1 MKILYSWLKDFVEIT
16 EKPSELMD
24 KFFGAGFEVEELIYL
39 GKDIDKVVVGEV
51 KSIEKFEGT
60 HLYICHVDCGEHG
73 ADNLILTGA
82 DNVFQGAKVPAAVVG
97 ATLPGDK
104 TTDGKIL
111 IQPRKMAG
119 MMSYGM
125 LCSGAE
131 LGIDENWQ
139 PGAGVNGILILP
151 EDAKVGEDIK
161 TTLGLDDYVFDIS
174 ITANRP
180 DCQSVVGIAREAA
193 AFLKRPF
200 KEPNYSFNRTDKVRA
215 EISVAVD
222 ENAKDL
228 CPRYLGDYIYNVKH
242 FESPL
247 WMKRRLS
254 VCGFGAIDA
263 IVDITNYVLV
273 EMGQPMHAY
282 DLKTL
287 EGTSIY
293 VRRAKDKEIIVTLD
307 EKERVLTTDNLL
319 ICDKNKGVGLAGI
332 MGGLNSEIESDTEE
346 ILLEAAK
353 FARDSVRKTSRALGL
368 HTDAAARFEKGVDE
382 YGTEC
387 GMKRCLALVQE
398 LGVAEIGSSSFD
410 VSAGESTENRV
421 FSVTV
426 SKVNSVLGIEVPQG
440 VIVDILKSLQ
450 FGVTEKGETLTLTV
464 PRWRTDVE
472 NYQDIAEEVI
482 REFGYSH
489 VVPTF
494 LDSAKV
500 TNGGMSFLQ
509 SKELAVKKFLC
520 TQGYYE
526 VQTIAMYSRR
536 ELDMLMLPEDAPKRK
551 AVELLNPITDN
562 LSIMRTVMAPCMINV
577 ISENV
582 RTDHAAGR
590 FFELANV
597 YLPKSLPLTEQP
609 KEQKTL
615 CIGAYGTAESFFTV
629 KETLEAFA
637 AANGLEFRYER
648 GSCRW
653 LHPGI
658 NANIFCRG
666 VKIGYLGKLR
676 YEIVENLNIA
686 EGKKADLN
694 IILAELD
701 YSALSAMFKNDI
713 KYTPASP
720 FSPAKRDM
728 SLIVDKVTQCVEIE
742 DVVRASS
749 KLVKSVSLID
759 FFESE
764 KLGLG
769 KKSLTFSVIYADDF
783 DDVSDEKAD
792 SETEKIVNALKEKF
806 GAVRR

>member
-1 MKILYSWLKDFVEIT
+1 MKILYSWLKDYVDIP
-16 EKPSELMD
+16 EKPEELEE

-39 GKDIDKVVVGEV
+39 GKDIEKVVVGEV
-51 KSIEKFEGT
+51 RSIEKFEGT
-60 HLYICHVDCGEHG
+60 HLYICHVDCGEFG

-97 ATLPGDK
+97 AKLPG
-104 TTDGKIL
+104 GIE
-111 IQPRKMAG
+111 IAPRKMAG

-125 LCSGAE
+125 LCSGEE

-139 PGAGVNGILILP
+139 KGAGVHGILILP

-174 ITANRP
+174 VTANRP
-180 DCQSVVGIAREAA
+180 DCQSVLGMAREAA
-193 AFLKRPF
+193 AFLKRPL
-200 KEPNYSFNRTDKVRA
+200 KEPDYSYKRTDKTCP
-215 EISVAVD
+215 EITVTVD
-222 ENAKDL
+222 ENAKEL

-263 IVDITNYVLV
+263 IVDITNYVLL
-273 EMGQPMHAY
+273 EIGQPMHAY

-287 EGTSIY
+287 DGKSIY
-293 VRRAKDKEIIVTLD
+293 VRRARDKETIVTLD
-307 EKERVLTTDNLL
+307 EKERVLNPENLL

-332 MGGLNSEIESDTEE
+332 MGGLNSEIEPDTEE

-353 FARDSVRKTSRALGL
+353 FRRDSVRKTSRALGL

-382 YGTEC
+382 YGAER
-387 GMKRCLALVQE
+387 GMERCLNLVE
-398 LGVAEIGSSSFD
+398 TLGVAEIGNSHFD

-421 FSVTV
+421 FDVTV
-426 SKVNSVLGIEVPQG
+426 SKVNSVLGINVPQNT
-440 VIVDILKSLQ
+440 IVDILKALQ
-450 FGVTEKGETLTLTV
+450 FGVAENGETLTVTV
-464 PRWRTDVE
+464 PRWRGDVE

-482 REFGYSH
+482 REYGYSH
-489 VVPTF
+489 VIPTF

-509 SKELAVKKFLC
+509 SKELASKKFLC

-526 VQTIAMYSRR
+526 VQTLAMYSRR
-536 ELDMLMLPEDAPKRK
+536 ELDMLMLPEDAPERR

-577 ISENV
+577 ITENV

-597 YLPKSLPLTEQP
+597 YLPKALPLTEQP
-609 KEQKTL
+609 EERRTL
-615 CIGAYGTAESFFTV
+615 CLGVYGAGEDFFTV
-629 KETLEAFA
+629 KECLDSFA
-637 AANGLEFRYER
+637 AVNGLKFRYER
-648 GSCRW
+648 GGCGW

-658 NANIFCRG
+658 NADIYCNGR
-666 VKIGYLGKLR
+666 KIGYLGKLR
-676 YEIVENLNIA
+676 YEIVEDLNVA

-694 IILAELD
+694 VILAEID
-701 YSALSAMFKNDI
+701 YSALSAMFKPEI
-713 KYTPASP
+713 KYVPASG
-720 FSPAKRDM
+720 FSSIKRDI
-728 SLIVDKVTQCVEIE
+728 SLIVDRSTQCGDIE
-742 DVVRASS
+742 DAVKAASA
-749 KLVKSVSLID
+749 LADSVTLID

-764 KLGLG
+764 KLGFG
-769 KKSLTFSVIYADDF
+769 KKSLTFSVIFADKTG
-783 DDVSDEKAD
+783 DVSDETAD
-792 SETEKIVNALKEKF
+792 AETDKIVTALKEKF

>member
-1 MKILYSWLKDFVEIT
+1 MKILYSWLKDYVDIT
-16 EKPSELMD
+16 EKPEELMD

-39 GKDIDKVVVGEV
+39 GKDIEKVVVGEV

-97 ATLPGDK
+97 ATLPG
-104 TTDGKIL
+104 GIS
-111 IQPRKMAG
+111 IAPRKMAG

-125 LCSGAE
+125 LCSGGE
-131 LGIDENWQ
+131 LGIDDNWQ
-139 PGAGVNGILILP
+139 PGAEVNGILILP

-180 DCQSVVGIAREAA
+180 DCQSVLGIAREAA
-193 AFLKRPF
+193 AFLKRPL
-200 KEPNYSFNRTDKVRA
+200 KEPNYSYNRTDKVCSD
-215 EISVAVD
+215 ISVAVD

-263 IVDITNYVLV
+263 IVDITNYVLL
-273 EMGQPMHAY
+273 EIGQPMHAY

-287 EGTSIY
+287 EGKSIY
-293 VRRAKDKEIIVTLD
+293 VRRAKDKEVIVTLD
-307 EKERVLTTDNLL
+307 EKERVLTTENLL
-319 ICDKNKGVGLAGI
+319 ICDKTKGVGLAGI
-332 MGGLNSEIESDTEE
+332 MGGLNSEIEPTTEE

-353 FARDSVRKTSRALGL
+353 FRRDSVRKTSRALGL

-382 YGTEC
+382 YGAER
-387 GMKRCLALVQE
+387 GMERCLSLVQE
-398 LGVAEIGSSSFD
+398 LGVAEIGNSHFD
-410 VSAGESTENRV
+410 VSAGASTENHV
-421 FSVTV
+421 FDVTV
-426 SKVNSVLGIEVPQG
+426 SKVNSVLGIEVPQSE
-440 VIVDILKSLQ
+440 IVSILKSLQ
-450 FGVTEKGETLTLTV
+450 FGVSENGETLTVTV
-464 PRWRTDVE
+464 PRWRGDVE

-482 REFGYSH
+482 REYGYSH

-500 TNGGMSFLQ
+500 TNGGLSFLQ
-509 SKELAVKKFLC
+509 SKELETKKFLC

-536 ELDMLMLPEDAPKRK
+536 ELDMIMLPEDAPERRV
-551 AVELLNPITDN
+551 VELLNPITDN

-609 KEQKTL
+609 EERKTL
-615 CIGAYGTAESFFTV
+615 CIGAYGAGEDYFAV
-629 KETLEAFA
+629 KASLDAFA
-637 AANGLEFRYER
+637 AANGLKFRYER
-648 GSCRW
+648 GKCGW

-658 NANIFCRG
+658 NADIYCCG
-666 VKIGYLGKLR
+666 EKIGYLGKLR
-676 YEIVENLNIA
+676 YEIVENLNVA
-686 EGKKADLN
+686 EGKKSDLN
-694 IILAELD
+694 IILAEIN
-701 YSALSAMFKNDI
+701 YSALSAMFKPEI
-713 KYTPASP
+713 KYTPASG
-720 FSPAKRDM
+720 FASAKRDM
-728 SLIVDKVTQCVEIE
+728 SLIVDKGTQCVEIE
-742 DVVRASS
+742 DVIRGTS
-749 KLVKSVSLID
+749 KLAENVALID

-764 KLGLG
+764 KLGFG
-769 KKSLTFSVIYADDF
+769 KKSLTFSVIYADKNG
-783 DDVSDEKAD
+783 DVSDETAD
-792 SETEKIVNALKEKF
+792 GETDKIVSALKEKF